1 MSVVAQ
7 TPPSHA
13 LSTAARINR
22 KLLLW
27 LGVIAFAAVC
37 FALRKSTLFNANVWI
52 IAPPSDWLLEQVPI
66 NDWLNVSMRA
76 FVEATREPFR
86 AFGEAV
92 NAPLHWLRAFLL
104 WMPWPATFVIVL
116 LLAWRAHGRNL
127 TIFAAITLGYMAVTG
142 YWEESMVTLSLVG
155 IAVPVSAII
164 GLLLGIWAAH
174 SKNARRVIE
183 PLLDVMQTVPTFA
196 YLTPLILLLGY
207 GPQVGLIAAVIF
219 AIPPMVR
226 NVMIGISNVAPNTV
240 EAGQMSGS
248 TRLQLTWWVE
258 VPAAM
263 PSIMMGLNQCV
274 MAALS
279 MVIIAAIIGGFDD
292 IGWEVLSTLRRAEF
306 GPSLLSGIV
315 IALLAMLIDRIGRG
329 FSARAGETRL
339 PKPGPLWQRYP
350 ATTAAIVALIVFWA
364 LGHVVPAVRDFPD
377 AWNVYPAEPLNAAV
391 AYISKNWYEPL
402 DAFKNATLFFYL
414 LPLRIGLE
422 NSVRAN
428 YWGFD
433 MSPTVTA
440 IYVAILIAIAWACW
454 RKWGWKGVV
463 FVVLL
468 GGLYFFGTTGTPW
481 PAFMAIAIVATTLAG
496 GWRLGLFAALSLLFI
511 LLGNAWVPAMWSL
524 YLMIASVVACFVL
537 GSAIGIWAA
546 NSDRVSAIMRPIND
560 TLQTMPQFVYLIP
573 VIMLFKIG
581 DFSAMLAIIAY
592 AIVPAIRYMEH
603 GLRTVPAHVIEAA
616 RAIGCTERQILWQVR
631 LPLAL
636 PQVMLGL
643 NQTIMFAFAMLVI
656 TALVGTRDL
665 GQMVFGSMTMAD
677 FGMGVIAGGSIALLA
692 MVTDRTLQA
701 LSARQTRRLGLG

>member
-1 MSVVAQ
+1 MSVVADR
-7 TPPSHA
+7 PPGSA
-13 LSTAARINR
+13 IQSVARIDR
-22 KLLLW
+22 YALIW
-27 LGVIAFAAVC
+27 LAVLAFAVVC
-37 FALRKSTLFNANVWI
+37 FVLRDTISWMR
-52 IAPPSDWLLEQVPI
+52 APASDWLLENVPI
-66 NDWLNVSMRA
+66 NDWLNVAMRR
-76 FVEATREPFR
+76 FVAVVRDPAR
-86 AFGEAV
+86 MFGTAI
-92 NAPLHWLRAFLL
+92 NAPLHWLRDFLL
-104 WMPWPATFVIVL
+104 WMPWLATLVIIT
-116 LLAWRAHGRNL
+116 LLAWRANGIKL
-127 TIFAAITLGYMAVTG
+127 AVFAAITLTYMVVVG

-155 IAVPVSAII
+155 IAVPASAVI
-164 GLLLGIWAAH
+164 GLLLGIWGAH
-174 SKNARRVIE
+174 SKTAQRIIQ
-183 PLLDVMQTVPTFA
+183 PSLDVMQTVPTFA

-207 GPQVGLIAAVIF
+207 GPQVGLIAAIIF

-226 NVMIGISNVAPNTV
+226 NVMVGIANVAPNTV
-240 EAGQMSGS
+240 EAGQMAGS
-248 TRLQLTWWVE
+248 TRRQLTWWVE

-292 IGWEVLSTLRRAEF
+292 IGWELLSTLRRAEF

-315 IALLAMLIDRIGRG
+315 IALLAMMIDRIGRG

-339 PKPGPLWQRYP
+339 PRSGPLWRRYP
-350 ATTAAIVALIVFWA
+350 ATSAAILAVIVFVLLSYIFPA
-364 LGHVVPAVRDFPD
+364 LQQYPD
-377 AWNVYPAEPLNAAV
+377 DWRIYPAQPLNEMV
-391 AYISKNWYEPL
+391 KYVSTNWYEPL
-402 DAFKNATLFFYL
+402 DAWKNATLFFYL

-440 IYVAILIAIAWACW
+440 VYVAILLGIAWSCF

-463 FVVLL
+463 PVVLL
-468 GGLYFFGTTGTPW
+468 GGLYYFGATGTPW
-481 PAFMAIAIVATTLAG
+481 PAFMAIVVLLTVLAG
-496 GWRLGLFAALSLLFI
+496 GWRLGLFVFLALLFI
-511 LLGNAWVPAMWSL
+511 LLGNAWKPAMESL
-524 YLMIASVVACFVL
+524 YLMTASVAVCFVL

-546 NSDRVSAIMRPIND
+546 NSERVSAVMRPIND

-656 TALVGTRDL
+656 AALIGTRDL
-665 GQMVFGSMTMAD
+665 GQMVFGSMTSAD

-701 LSARQTRRLGLG
+701 LSAKQARRLGVA

>member
-1 MSVVAQ
+1 MSVVVQ
-7 TPPSHA
+7 TPPSRA
-13 LSTAARINR
+13 LGAAAWIDRAAW
-22 KLLLW
+22 LW
-27 LGVIAFAAVC
+27 LAVLAFAILC
-37 FALRKSTLFNANVWI
+37 FALRKSALFGANVWI
-52 IAPPSDWLLEQVPI
+52 VAPPGDWLLDNVPI
-66 NDWLNVSMRA
+66 NDWLNVAMRA
-76 FVEATREPFR
+76 FVEWTREPFR

-92 NAPLHWLRAFLL
+92 NAPLHWLRNFLL
-104 WMPWPATFVIVL
+104 WMPWPATAIIVI

-127 TIFAAITLGYMAVTG
+127 AIFAGITLGYMVVTG
-142 YWEESMVTLSLVG
+142 YWDESMVTLSLVG
-155 IAVPVSAII
+155 IAVPVSAIV

-174 SKNARRVIE
+174 SKVARRVIE

-226 NVMIGISNVAPNTV
+226 NVMLGIANVAPNTV
-240 EAGQMSGS
+240 EAGQMSGT

-339 PKPGPLWQRYP
+339 PGTGPLWRRYP
-350 ATTAAIVALIVFWA
+350 ATTAAITAVIAFWA
-364 LGHVVPAVRDFPD
+364 LSQVFPALQSFPD
-377 AWNVYPAEPLNAAV
+377 AWRLYPAQPLNAAV
-391 AYISKNWYEPL
+391 SYISKNWFEPL

-414 LPLRIGLE
+414 LPLRVGLE

-440 IYVAILIAIAWACW
+440 VYVAILLAIAWACW
-454 RKWGWKGVV
+454 RRWMWKGIVP
-463 FVVLL
+463 VVLL
-468 GGLYFFGTTGTPW
+468 GGLYYFGTTGTPW
-481 PAFMAIAIVATTLAG
+481 PAFMAVAILLTTLAG

-524 YLMIASVVACFVL
+524 YLMIASVVVCFVM

-546 NSDRVSAIMRPIND
+546 NSERVSTVMRPIND
-560 TLQTMPQFVYLIP
+560 TLQTLPQFVYLIP

-581 DFSAMLAIIAY
+581 DFSAMIAIIAY

-701 LSARQTRRLGLG
+701 LSARQAKRLGLA

>member
-1 MSVVAQ
+1 VSVVADR
-7 TPPSHA
+7 PPESAVGTIARLDRHA
-13 LSTAARINR
+13 LI
-22 KLLLW
+22 W
-27 LGVIAFAAVC
+27 LAVLAFCVVC
-37 FALRKSTLFNANVWI
+37 FAFRKSEPWL
-52 IAPPSDWLLEQVPI
+52 IAPASDWLLANVPI
-66 NDWLNVSMRA
+66 NLWLNVAMRA
-76 FVEATREPFR
+76 FVEWTRDPFR
-86 AFGEAV
+86 LFGAAV
-92 NAPLHWLRAFLL
+92 NAPLHWLRDFLH
-104 WMPWPATFVIVL
+104 WMPWPATLVIVT
-116 LLAWRAHGRNL
+116 LLAWRANGRNL
-127 TIFAAITLGYMAVTG
+127 AIFAAVTLLYMVVVG
-142 YWEESMVTLSLVG
+142 YWDESMVTLSLVG
-155 IAVPVSAII
+155 IAVPASALT

-174 SKNARRVIE
+174 SRRAHRVLE
-183 PLLDVMQTVPTFA
+183 PILDVMQTVPTFA

-226 NVMIGISNVAPNTV
+226 NVMVGIANVAPNTV
-240 EAGQMSGS
+240 EAGQMAGA
-248 TRLQLTWWVE
+248 TRRQLTWWVE

-350 ATTAAIVALIVFWA
+350 ASTAALAAAALFVALGYA
-364 LGHVVPAVRDFPD
+364 VPALQHFPD
-377 AWNVYPAEPLNAAV
+377 AWRIYPAEPLNEMV
-391 AYISKNWYEPL
+391 KYVSTNWYEPL
-402 DAFKNATLFFYL
+402 DAWKNAALFFYL

-440 IYVAILIAIAWACW
+440 IYLAILVAIAWACW

-463 FVVLL
+463 PVVLL
-468 GGLYFFGTTGTPW
+468 GGLYYFGTTGTPW
-481 PAFMAIAIVATTLAG
+481 PAFMTVAVVLTTIAG
-496 GWRLGLFAALSLLFI
+496 GWRLGLFAFLSLVFI

-537 GSAIGIWAA
+537 GSAVGIWAA
-546 NSDRVSAIMRPIND
+546 NSDRVSAVVRPIND

-581 DFSAMLAIIAY
+581 DFSAMIAIVAY

-665 GQMVFGSMTMAD
+665 GQMVFGSMTSAD

-701 LSARQTRRLGLG
+701 LSARQTKRLGLG